1 MESSKIYE
9 KVKTKIAISEIMK
22 EDIVMENK
30 ELNIFKRMATITGVL
45 LTMGGLVFAT
55 SLIIN
60 KFGPNS
66 SEGSQ
71 EAVNNGYVVYAKE
84 DSIVDSFLID
94 NYNFYITFKEDKL
107 GLTEDDIRQ
116 KYDRVEIG
124 EKGKEYLTIKNEK
137 DEVVF
142 SNLTTGHGRY
152 EENGKV
158 YYTAAGQEIPV
169 SKKLYVD
176 FDGRKEMLD
185 VPENMQ
191 SELISYKLKSISDEN
206 WKFESAALS
215 NTAFKIYLSNCDGIT
230 HSEKNR
236 VTTSDGK
243 EYYKQGRNDGDGAIS
258 VDSDGIVKYYNTF
271 TLTKFNA
278 TDDIKVHLF
287 KANGEEV
294 IIELERIK

>member
-1 MESSKIYE
+1 MDSNKIYE
-9 KVKTKIAISEIMK
+9 KVKTKIAISKITE
-22 EDIVMENK
+22 EDIVMEK
-30 ELNIFKRMATITGVL
+30 KRINIFKRAGTLTCAL
-45 LTMGGLVFAT
+45 LSMGGLVFAT

-66 SEGSQ
+66 SDGSQ

-107 GLTEDDIRQ
+107 GLTEDDIRK
-116 KYDRVEIG
+116 KYCKVEIG

-152 EENGKV
+152 EENGKI

-169 SKKLYVD
+169 SKKLYIN
-176 FDGRKEMLD
+176 FDGRKEVLD
-185 VPENMQ
+185 VPEKMQ
-191 SELISYKLKSISDEN
+191 SELVRYKLKSISDEN
-206 WKFESAALS
+206 WKFESASLS
-215 NTAFKIYLSNCDGIT
+215 NTAFKIYLSNCDGID
-230 HSEKNR
+230 HNENNR

-243 EYYKQGRNDGDGAIS
+243 EYYKQGRNDGDGSIS
-258 VDSDGIVKYYNTF
+258 VDSDGVVKYYNTF
-271 TLTKFNA
+271 TLTKFDA

-287 KANGEEV
+287 KTNGEEV

>member
-1 MESSKIYE
+1 MDSNKIYE
-9 KVKTKIAISEIMK
+9 KVKTKIAISKITE
-22 EDIVMENK
+22 EDIVMEK
-30 ELNIFKRMATITGVL
+30 KRINIFKRAGTLTCAL
-45 LTMGGLVFAT
+45 LSMGGLVFAT

-66 SEGSQ
+66 SDGSQ

-116 KYDRVEIG
+116 KYCKVEIG

-152 EENGKV
+152 EENGKI

-169 SKKLYVD
+169 SKKLYIN
-176 FDGRKEMLD
+176 FDGRKEVLD
-185 VPENMQ
+185 VPEKMQ
-191 SELISYKLKSISDEN
+191 SELVRYKLKSISDEN
-206 WKFESAALS
+206 WKFESASLS
-215 NTAFKIYLSNCDGIT
+215 NTAFKIYLSNCDGID
-230 HSEKNR
+230 HNENNR

-243 EYYKQGRNDGDGAIS
+243 EYYKQGRNDGDGSIS
-258 VDSDGIVKYYNTF
+258 VDSDGVVKYYNTF

-287 KANGEEV
+287 KTNGEEV